1 MKDDDMISDGF
12 DDDFNN
18 ESESDVFE
26 RNKLDMTKVDSR
38 RKLEEYLENRKLE
51 NELEY

>member
-1 MKDDDMISDGF
+1 MKNEDMTSDEF

-26 RNKLDMTKVDSR
+26 KIKLDMIKVDSR

-51 NELEY
+51 NELDY

>member
-1 MKDDDMISDGF
+1 MKDDDMTSNEF
-12 DDDFNN
+12 DNDFNN

-26 RNKLDMTKVDSR
+26 RNKLDMSKVDSR

-51 NELEY
+51 NELDY